1 MRTIVAGFIAVIFI
15 AVQAFSQETPAQHG
29 WRSYGKGVHL
39 DKITPL
45 KTLLAKGKPKSQKE
59 VVVSGVVTEVCQRRG
74 CWMVVEDGGSHVRVE
89 FEDYGFFVPWDSKG
103 KRVKLQGYLKDKTIS
118 AAAAMHMAEEMEKPP
133 FERDKVQDKQ
143 TITIFLATGVSM
155 EGGSEISEE
164 QLEVIHGDH
173 EHHDH
178 E

>member
-1 MRTIVAGFIAVIFI
+1 MKTIAAGFTVLILI
-15 AVQAFSQETPAQHG
+15 AVQALSQETAVQQE
-29 WRSYGKGVHL
+29 WKSYGKGVRL
-39 DKITPL
+39 EKITPL
-45 KTLLAKGKPKSQKE
+45 KTLLARKPTMPQKE
-59 VVVSGVVTEVCQRRG
+59 VAVAGVVTEVCQKRG
-74 CWMVVEDGGSHVRVE
+74 CWMVVNDGGSHVRVE

-103 KRVKLQGYLKDKTIS
+103 KRVKLQGYLKKKSIS
-118 AAAAMHMAEEMEKPP
+118 AAEAKHMAEEMEKPP
-133 FERDKVQDKQ
+133 IEQDKVKDRQ